1 MKRVALLFLLV
12 FGCCTIL
19 SAQQQGF
26 GIGVRI
32 GDPTGISLKKYIHDG
47 RNAWELNVG
56 RAYPYDRNYR
66 NAFYD
71 INKYK
76 DRDLY
81 DYDHSI
87 LNNAFDLQLHW
98 MAQRGFKEEK
108 LSGLKWY
115 IGAGAQVLMS
125 SIDYYYRYKDYYGP
139 AKGDYVWR
147 YDHSVYFSTAAA
159 ADGILGLE
167 YTFKDVPV
175 SVFMD
180 GTLALEA
187 YPSPFLVWG
196 QAGIGVRYN
205 FSASGNKASS
215 TQTKKKK

>member
-1 MKRVALLFLLV
+1 MKRYSLLFLSL
-12 FGCCTIL
+12 FCSCFL
-19 SAQQQGF
+19 LHAQQGGL

-66 NAFYD
+66 NYFYD
-71 INKYK
+71 INKFK
-76 DRDLY
+76 DKDIY
-81 DYDHSI
+81 DYDHSV

-115 IGAGAQVLMS
+115 IGAGAQALMS
-125 SIDYYYRYKDYYGP
+125 SIDYYYRDKYYYGP
-139 AKGDYVWR
+139 GKTDYVWR
-147 YDHSVYFSTAAA
+147 YDHSVYVSTAVA
-159 ADGILGLE
+159 ADGIIGLE
-167 YTFKDVPV
+167 YTFKEVPL

-205 FSASGNKASS
+205 FSVS
-215 TQTKKKK
+215 TGKTGTTNTKKK